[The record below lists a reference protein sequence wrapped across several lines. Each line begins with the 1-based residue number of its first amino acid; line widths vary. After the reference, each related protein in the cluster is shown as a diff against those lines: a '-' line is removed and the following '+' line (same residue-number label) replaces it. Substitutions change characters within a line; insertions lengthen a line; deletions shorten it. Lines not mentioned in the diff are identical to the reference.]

1 MTSKIYYQGEL
12 RTEATHLASQTVI
25 KTDAPIDNNG
35 KGEMFS
41 PTDLVATSLASCM
54 LTIMGMAANTH
65 KVDIVNSYAEVTKI
79 MATNPRRIGKIIID
93 MYVKGQE
100 SFSHKEQMVLKNAA
114 MTCPVFESLHPDI
127 EKVITFYFNDVEEN

>member
-1 MTSKIYYQGEL
+1 MTSKIYYQGDL
-12 RTEATHLASQTVI
+12 RTEATHLASQSVI
-25 KTDAPIDNNG
+25 TTDAPIDNNG

-54 LTIMGMAANTH
+54 LTIMGITANTH
-65 KVDIVNSYAEVTKI
+65 KLQITNSYAEVTKI
-79 MATNPRRIGKIIID
+79 MTTNPRRIGKIVVNIYI
-93 MYVKGQE
+93 VGQE
-100 SFSHKEQMVLKNAA
+100 SYSQKEQMILKHAA